1 VTKLLC
7 LSVLLASPGF
17 AYRAPTKD
25 EVTSLKS
32 NTVSAYA
39 DQSDLERFEKRL
51 RNEVGSNAAD
61 WESKLTRAQALQ
73 LSAARLRAAAAM
85 STLLEETV
93 VAYELVPVKP
103 SPVGG
108 TGIPQYPNEVMQL
121 GVGDD
126 KGMRR
131 EWRVLFAQPVEG
143 TVKDKDGKV
152 LRGRA
157 FEQFLETH
165 DGMTGPDGMTIVWG
179 QKFFKNPHRLPIVLR
194 HELAH
199 YEQFADPKVA
209 ETTWAEREVTAY
221 QRSQEF
227 VKHMGLDPAT
237 RRLEEAREWA
247 GFVKHSA
254 DVSTEKNARERRP
267 WYEKAYDRGR
277 ALLGLKPRIEDP
289 GYHQQAGFHMDPE
302 AWAKMRAGS
311 DRLRYRTEAQR
322 SERAVHR
329 IAQDICA
336 NPRSASSLE
345 TRQRFADV
353 PGYSTEESLS
363 IADPCESAVHS
374 LLWAAKAQGQ
384 SAYAPQVIA
393 SLAESNRPQIVQL
406 SATIVDYRLSE
417 LAKRI
422 CAFPPA
428 SFDPANAKEF
438 RDLPRLTFSEPA
450 PRDPNSCH
458 AKIHRRLWLWLN
470 SEQSEFDPGEL
481 HRITGEP
488 STIAAPATLPQAP
501 RPAPPPPAPPPPLP
515 PDNDP
520 EPRPITPPIPRC
532 RFMGG
537 WCDGTGN

>member
-1 VTKLLC
+1 MISLALLFG
-7 LSVLLASPGF
+7 LFSTQASAFRTPSREE
-17 AYRAPTKD
+17 AA
-25 EVTSLKS
+25 SLKA
-32 NTVSAYA
+32 NTVGAYA
-39 DQSDLERFEKRL
+39 EQEKLKVLEETLRQVAGFSDT
-51 RNEVGSNAAD
+51 D
-61 WESKLTRAQALQ
+61 WESRLTKQQSIA
-73 LSAARLRAAAAM
+73 LSAARLRAASSM
-85 STLLEETV
+85 STLLEETII
-93 VAYELVPVKP
+93 AYELVPVKP

-152 LRGRA
+152 LLGDE
-157 FEQFLETH
+157 FKEFLETH
-165 DGMTGPDGMTIVWG
+165 NGMTGPDGMTIVWG
-179 QKFFKNPHRLPIVLR
+179 QRFLKDPHKLPIVLR

-199 YEQFADPKVA
+199 YEIFADPNVG
-209 ETTWAEREVTAY
+209 ETTWAQREVTAHR
-221 QRSQEF
+221 RSKAF
-227 VKHMGLDPAT
+227 IKHMGLPPAV
-237 RRLEEAREWA
+237 RKYEEALQE
-247 GFVKHSA
+247 GNIV
-254 DVSTEKNARERRP
+254 DYEGQVSTEKSARERRP

-277 ALLGLKPRIEDP
+277 ALLGMKPRIEDP
-289 GYHQQAGFHMDPE
+289 GYHQQAGFHMDRE
-302 AWAKMRAGS
+302 AWAKIRAGS
-311 DRLRYRTEAQR
+311 DRLRYRTEAQH

-329 IAQDICA
+329 IARDICA

-353 PGYSTEESLS
+353 PGYGTEESLS
-363 IADPCESAVHS
+363 VSDPCESAVHS
-374 LLWAAKAQGQ
+374 MLWAAKARGQ

-393 SLAESNRPQIVQL
+393 SLAESNRPQLVQL

-428 SFDPANAKEF
+428 AFDPANAKEF
-438 RDLPRLTFSEPA
+438 RDLPRLKFSEPR

-470 SEQSEFDPGEL
+470 SERSELDPGEL

-515 PDNDP
+515 PDDGP